1 MVDRPRRR
9 CIARNRNGQQ
19 CGRWARPGATC
30 CATHLRNPAAIR
42 NAEVR
47 AEVMRWGL
55 GDATVDPGEVLLR
68 LVTQSSARVERYS
81 RLLEEAYD
89 AAERLR
95 AAHEAQEL
103 LLDPMPV
110 GELDDDN
117 RETAA
122 IQQARQDL
130 ERIFHVGGVSA
141 LIGYQ
146 YSATITGS
154 VYAST
159 EAIRGLAKLEAEERD
174 RCADFAAK
182 AVKAGLAERQVRI
195 AERQGAQIMEIMLA
209 VLGDPAFEL
218 SDDKIDLVPAIVE
231 RHLALVAG

>member
-9 CIARNRNGQQ
+9 CIARNRNGEQ

-55 GDATVDPGEVLLR
+55 GDATTDPGEVLLR
-68 LVTQSSARVERYS
+68 LVTQSAARVERYS
-81 RLLEEAYD
+81 QLLEQAYD
-89 AAERLR
+89 AADRLR

-103 LLDPMPV
+103 LVDQGHV
-110 GELDDDN
+110 GDVDDDD

-130 ERIFHVGGVSA
+130 DRIFGVGGVSA
-141 LIGYQ
+141 LVGYT

-154 VYAST
+154 VYASG

-174 RCADFAAK
+174 RCASFAAK
-182 AVKAGLAERQVRI
+182 AVAAGLAERQVRI
-195 AERQGAQIMEIMLA
+195 AERQGQQLMELMLA
-209 VLGDPAFEL
+209 VLGDPALEL
-218 SDDKIDLVPAIVE
+218 SDEKLDLVPAVVE
-231 RHLALVAG
+231 RHLALVAS